1 MALRRRRELDHEE
14 IAAIALEHLDSR
26 QSWQRFINA
35 FRSSVIPLADSADA
49 HLDDESLASLWS
61 TMVVFLSHT
70 ALSSSARKEALFRE
84 AQAMGLHILPLHYSS
99 PIPDTRELADRLWE
113 RELDAGVL
121 GFDEA
126 DGLELLRRAEPFVAE
141 LDDVG
146 AGYPWE
152 NPQFHRLDAALYYA
166 IVRASEPRKV
176 LEIGSGYSTMVVS
189 LAAVKN
195 GVTRITCVDPRPRS
209 DIAGLPCLDEHIPC
223 PVQELGPELFD
234 RLGPGDVLFV
244 DSSHTAKIGS
254 DVNAIVLE
262 VLPRLASGVLVHVH
276 DVFLPWE
283 YPRPW
288 VVDQQHFWNEQYLL
302 AAFLSGN
309 VDWEVL
315 FAGHFMARRQ
325 PEAVNHV
332 LGGDGRQRAAG
343 SSLWLR
349 RR

>member
-1 MALRRRRELDHEE
+1 MALRRRREPGHED

-26 QSWQRFINA
+26 ESWQRFINA
-35 FRSSVIPLADSADA
+35 FRSSVIPLADAADA
-49 HLDDESLASLWS
+49 RLDDESLASLWS
-61 TMVVFLSHT
+61 TMIVFLSHT
-70 ALSSSARKEALFRE
+70 ALSSSPRKERLFRE
-84 AQAMGLHILPLHYSS
+84 AQAMGLHVLPLHYSS
-99 PIPDTRELADRLWE
+99 PIPDTRELTDGDWE

-121 GFDEA
+121 GFDEDA
-126 DGLELLRRAEPFVAE
+126 GLAYLGRCEPYVAE

-146 AGYPWE
+146 EAYPWE

-166 IVRASEPRKV
+166 TVRLLGPRRV
-176 LEIGSGYSTMVVS
+176 LEVGSGYSTVVAS
-189 LAAVKN
+189 LAARRN
-195 GVTRITCVDPRPRS
+195 GETRLTCVDPRPRS
-209 DIAGLPCLDEHIPC
+209 DIAGLPCLDEHVAR
-223 PVQELGPELFD
+223 PVQEVAHEVFD
-234 RLGPGDVLFV
+234 RLGAGDVLFV
-244 DSSHTAKIGS
+244 DSSHAARIGS

-262 VLPRLASGVLVHVH
+262 VLPRLAPGVVVHFH

-309 VDWEVL
+309 ADWEVT
-315 FAGHFMARRQ
+315 FAGHFMARRR
-325 PEAVNHV
+325 PEAVNRV
-332 LGGDGRQRAAG
+332 LGRDAGERAAG